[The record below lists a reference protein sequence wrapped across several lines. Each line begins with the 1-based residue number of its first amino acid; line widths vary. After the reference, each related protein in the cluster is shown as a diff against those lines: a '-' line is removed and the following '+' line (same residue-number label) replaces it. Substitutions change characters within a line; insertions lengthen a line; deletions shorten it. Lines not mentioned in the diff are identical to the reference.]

1 MKIRFKHIILT
12 GLTGILAL
20 SSCSEQMDDIESS
33 SQIILATP
41 QVAEHTET
49 RATSTAPTGNYL
61 FGWKSKAKKDILTS
75 VFVQNDGT
83 IGKIGVYWENIID
96 NATLTLSNVGNFTEK
111 DNQTEPIDILWGKKD
126 NQNLTNSALQFTLN
140 HKMAQAKIELTIP
153 NGWTITSI
161 QMTDLKKQY
170 TFSNLTGKLEAVG
183 ELTTIDIDK
192 DTRTVMLPP
201 QNKDNNSRLT
211 VTATDKD
218 GKERTFSHKLPYA
231 MAQNPSGGNQWE
243 DVILKF
249 REGYILKIAASITD
263 GPNDEIHFTYATLT
277 DWSSKTES
285 TISVRPAGI
294 YTVGDWNKLAE
305 THNADSGNTNVR
317 LNKYGTYSSGQW
329 VFTIQQDINMTDKEV
344 TPLKGFSGTLKA
356 AASYH
361 IIGKTA
367 DELGVEGKLD
377 GEVFQTTN

>member
-41 QVAEHTET
+41 QVAEHTEA
-49 RATSTAPTGNYL
+49 RATAPTGNYL
-61 FGWKSKAKKDILTS
+61 FGWKSKANKDILTS

-83 IGKIGVYWENIID
+83 IGKIGVYWENITG
-96 NATLTLSNVGNFTEK
+96 NATLTLSNTGNFTTE

-126 NQNLTNSALQFTLN
+126 NQNSTNSALQFTLN

-211 VTATDKD
+211 VTATDND

-231 MAQNPSGGNQWE
+231 MAQNPNGGNQWE

-277 DWSSKTES
+277 DWSPKTES

-294 YTVGDWNKLAE
+294 YTVNDWNEFAKIYNENPAE
-305 THNADSGNTNVR
+305 TNVR
-317 LNKYGTYSSGQW
+317 LNKYGTYSSNKW
-329 VFTIQQDINMTDKEV
+329 VFTIQRDINMTDKEV
-344 TPLKGFSGTLKA
+344 TPLTRFSGTLKA

-361 IIGKTA
+361 IIGKDA
-367 DELGVEGKLD
+367 KDLGVEGNAD
-377 GEVFQTTN
+377 ANVFPTTN